1 MTKSE
6 MLKNW
11 KETSAIKSEF
21 TKTLG
26 ERFPHLCYTDPK
38 LLAKIQKT
46 LTGLTEELKKVA
58 NGEPDKPVKAKTED
72 AEPAKSEAKSEAKDT
87 TKLAE
92 AEVKTPAKAKQAK
105 PEAAKA

>member
-58 NGEPDKPVKAKTED
+58 SGEPDKPVKAKTED
-72 AEPAKSEAKSEAKDT
+72 AEPAKSEAKDT

-105 PEAAKA
+105 PEATKA

>member
-26 ERFPHLCYTDPK
+26 ERFPHLCYTDTK

-72 AEPAKSEAKSEAKDT
+72 AEPAKSEAKDKQAKP
-87 TKLAE
+87 E

-105 PEAAKA
+105 LEAAKA

>member
-11 KETSAIKSEF
+11 KETSAIKSDF

-46 LTGLTEELKKVA
+46 LTGLTEELKKVV

-72 AEPAKSEAKSEAKDT
+72 AEPAKSEAKDT

>member
-72 AEPAKSEAKSEAKDT
+72 AEPAKSDAKDT

>member
-26 ERFPHLCYTDPK
+26 ERFPHLCYTDTK

-72 AEPAKSEAKSEAKDT
+72 AEPAKSEAKDT

-92 AEVKTPAKAKQAK
+92 AEVKTPAKAKQPK
-105 PEAAKA
+105 PEAVKA

>member
-72 AEPAKSEAKSEAKDT
+72 AEPAKSDAKDT

-105 PEAAKA
+105 PEAVKA

>member
-1 MTKSE
+1 M
-6 MLKNW
+6 
-11 KETSAIKSEF
+11 
-21 TKTLG
+21 
-26 ERFPHLCYTDPK
+26 CYTDTK

-72 AEPAKSEAKSEAKDT
+72 AEPAKSEAKDT

>member
-26 ERFPHLCYTDPK
+26 ERFPHMCYTDPK

-58 NGEPDKPVKAKTED
+58 NGEPDKPIKAKAKTED
-72 AEPAKSEAKSEAKDT
+72 AEPAKSETEDA

-92 AEVKTPAKAKQAK
+92 AEVKTPAKAKQPK
-105 PEAAKA
+105 PEAVKA

>member
-26 ERFPHLCYTDPK
+26 ERFPHLCYTDTK

-72 AEPAKSEAKSEAKDT
+72 TEPAKSEAKDA

>member
-1 MTKSE
+1 

-21 TKTLG
+21 TKVLG
-26 ERFPHLCYTDPK
+26 ERFPHLCYTDTK

-72 AEPAKSEAKSEAKDT
+72 AEPAKSEAKDT

-92 AEVKTPAKAKQAK
+92 AEVKTPAKAKQPK
-105 PEAAKA
+105 PEAVKA

>member
-26 ERFPHLCYTDPK
+26 ERFPHLCYTDTK
-38 LLAKIQKT
+38 LLAKVQKT

-58 NGEPDKPVKAKTED
+58 DGEPDKPVKAKAED
-72 AEPAKSEAKSEAKDT
+72 AKPAEADAKDE

-92 AEVKTPAKAKQAK
+92 TEVKTPAKAKQAK
-105 PEAAKA
+105 AQAVKA

>member
-72 AEPAKSEAKSEAKDT
+72 AEPAKSDAKDT

-105 PEAAKA
+105 LEAAKA